1 VSPVIQIE
9 RFEGP
14 LALLLHL
21 ISKEEM
27 NIFDINIHQITT
39 QYLEYIKAMKS
50 FDLENAG
57 EFVALAATL
66 IQIKSK
72 MLLPQYNEAG
82 EVVETEDP
90 RQELVKRLLEYQRF
104 QDAAKRLYDRP
115 LLGRDV
121 WLRGDHPPIEG
132 VVETEI
138 AVDDNPLFS
147 LITAYRSVLRSVRST
162 VHNVSMALQ
171 SVSSR
176 ILELR
181 QSLVVGL
188 RVGFSEL
195 ITVPAGTGAE
205 ARSNQVL
212 VTFLSLLELARMGF
226 VSLFQSEPQSEMYIE
241 SKRTIMRDVVLRAES
256 YDGTPTSQTAKN
268 DILTEEPAEA
278 TTSDQLV
285 LAESHALP
293 AAQPSEDVVAEEV
306 ATDEEILAEEQRL
319 SSGDLEL

>member
-1 VSPVIQIE
+1 VSPVVQIE

-50 FDLENAG
+50 LDLENAG

-66 IQIKSK
+66 IQIKSR
-72 MLLPQYNEAG
+72 MLLPQYNEQG

-90 RQELVKRLLEYQRF
+90 RQELVRKLIEYQRF
-104 QDAAKRLYDRP
+104 QDAAKRLYERP

-121 WLRGDHPPIEG
+121 WIRGDHPPIEA

-181 QSLVVGL
+181 ERLNVGM

-195 ITVPAGTGAE
+195 ITVPAGSGAE

-226 VSLFQSEPQSEMYIE
+226 VSLFQSETGAEIHIE
-241 SKRTIMRDVVLRAES
+241 SKRTIVRDVVLRAES
-256 YDGTPTSQTAKN
+256 YDGAA
-268 DILTEEPAEA
+268 AEKTVIA
-278 TTSDQLV
+278 GDQLQ
-285 LAESHALP
+285 LAAPVAAAEFEEAP
-293 AAQPSEDVVAEEV
+293 ADSV
-306 ATDEEILAEEQRL
+306 ATDEEILAEEQKMAGEME
-319 SSGDLEL
+319 S